1 MPRRFAMLAQP
12 QLGVAMPHR
21 RIPLSRLLLLAGNAL
36 TALTALTALATLTAP
51 AAWAQADRPALRI
64 LVGFPPGGSADTI
77 ARLLAERLPSQLGGQ
92 TVLVDN
98 KPGAAGRIAIDT
110 LKNAAP
116 DGNTVIVMPSGP
128 VVLFPHVYR
137 KLNYDVNKDLAP
149 ISQLATFQF
158 CVVSGPKSNVK
169 TMAEMIARAKA
180 DPSTASYG
188 SSGNGTVP
196 HFLGLMI
203 GDAAGI
209 DFQHV
214 PFQGGAPAMTA
225 LVGGHIGYTMDVVT
239 EALEQ
244 HRAGK
249 VRIIAVAGAQRASQ
263 LPEVPT
269 LREQGVAMD
278 AGAWFAMYG
287 PGGLAPAQAQRLSL
301 AVQAAMKEAAF
312 AQRMS
317 ALGLEPI
324 GSTPEQLT
332 AVQRADFAKWAKPV
346 KESGFQAD

>member
-1 MPRRFAMLAQP
+1 MQRRLAT
-12 QLGVAMPHR
+12 
-21 RIPLSRLLLLAGNAL
+21 LSAFSALFAL
-36 TALTALTALATLTAP
+36 TALTSP
-51 AAWAQADRPALRI
+51 AAWAQADKPPLRI
-64 LVGFPPGGSADTI
+64 LVGFPPGGSADVI
-77 ARLLAERLPSQLGGQ
+77 ARLLAERLPAQLGGQ
-92 TVLVDN
+92 AVVVEN
-98 KPGAAGRIAIDT
+98 KPGAAGRIAIDA

-116 DGNTVIVMPSGP
+116 DGNTVVIMPSGP
-128 VVLFPHVYR
+128 VVLFPHVYK
-137 KLNYDVNKDLAP
+137 KLSYDVNKDLAP
-149 ISQLATFQF
+149 ISQLAGFQF

-169 TMAEMIARAKA
+169 SMTELVARAKA

-203 GDAAGI
+203 GDAVGI

-225 LVGGHIGYTMDVVT
+225 LMGGHIGYTMDVVT

-249 VRIIAVAGAQRASQ
+249 VRVIAVAGAQRAPQ

-278 AGAWFAMYG
+278 ASAWFAMYG
-287 PGGLAPAQAQRLSL
+287 PGSLPPATAQRLSS
-301 AVQAAMKEAAF
+301 AVQAALKDPALS
-312 AQRMS
+312 QRMS
-317 ALGLEPI
+317 ALGLDPI
-324 GSTPEQLT
+324 GGTPEQLA

-346 KESGFQAD
+346 KASGFQAD

>member
-1 MPRRFAMLAQP
+1 MCSSARR
-12 QLGVAMPHR
+12 
-21 RIPLSRLLLLAGNAL
+21 RLLAAAAL
-36 TALTALTALATLTAP
+36 SLTTLPSITL
-51 AAWAQADRPALRI
+51 AQADRPPLRI

-92 TVLVDN
+92 AVLVDN
-98 KPGAAGRIAIDT
+98 KAGAAGRIAIDQ
-110 LKNAAP
+110 LKNAPQDGANA
-116 DGNTVIVMPSGP
+116 GNTVIVMPSGP

-137 KLNYDVNKDLAP
+137 KLNYDVNKDLVP
-149 ISQLATFQF
+149 ISQLASFQF

-169 TMAEMIARAKA
+169 TMAELVAKAKA
-180 DPSTASYG
+180 DPSSASFG

-203 GDAAGI
+203 GEAAGI
-209 DFQHV
+209 DLQHV
-214 PFQGGAPAMTA
+214 PYQGGAPAMNA
-225 LVGGHIGYTMDVVT
+225 LLGGHIGYNVDVVT

-249 VRIIAVAGAQRASQ
+249 VRIIAVAGAQRAPQ
-263 LPEVPT
+263 LPDVPT

-287 PGGLAPAQAQRLSL
+287 NAGMTPAQAQRLSS
-301 AVQAAMKEAAF
+301 AVQAALKEPAF

-324 GSTPEQLT
+324 GSNPEQLA
-332 AVQRADFAKWAKPV
+332 AVQRADLAKWAKPV
-346 KESGFQAD
+346 KASGFQAD

>member
-1 MPRRFAMLAQP
+1 MQRRSL
-12 QLGVAMPHR
+12 
-21 RIPLSRLLLLAGNAL
+21 ILSAA
-36 TALTALTALATLTAP
+36 ALAAP
-51 AAWAQADRPALRI
+51 AAWAQSDRPPLRI

-77 ARLLAERLPSQLGGQ
+77 ARLLAERLPAQLGGQ
-92 TVLVDN
+92 NVVVDN
-98 KPGAAGRIAIDT
+98 KPGASGRIAIEQ
-110 LKNAAP
+110 LKNATP
-116 DGNTVIVMPSGP
+116 DGNTVLVMPSGP
-128 VVLFPHVYR
+128 VVLFPHVFK

-149 ISQLATFQF
+149 ISQLASFQF
-158 CVVSGPKSNVK
+158 CVVSGPKSNAK
-169 TMAEMIARAKA
+169 TMAELVARAKA
-180 DPSTASYG
+180 DPSTATYG

-209 DFQHV
+209 ELQHV

-225 LVGGHIGYTMDVVT
+225 LMGGHIGYTMDVVT

-249 VRIIAVAGAQRASQ
+249 VRIIAVAGAQRAPQ
-263 LPEVPT
+263 LPDVPT

-287 PGGLAPAQAQRLSL
+287 PGGLPAAQAQRLSV
-301 AVQAAMKEAAF
+301 AVQTAMKDTAF

-324 GSTPEQLT
+324 GSTPDQL
-332 AVQRADFAKWAKPV
+332 ASVQKADFAKWAKPV
-346 KESGFQAD
+346 KASGFQAD

>member
-1 MPRRFAMLAQP
+1 MQRRSL
-12 QLGVAMPHR
+12 
-21 RIPLSRLLLLAGNAL
+21 ILSAA
-36 TALTALTALATLTAP
+36 ALAAP
-51 AAWAQADRPALRI
+51 AVWAQSDRPPLRI

-77 ARLLAERLPSQLGGQ
+77 ARLLAERLPAQLGGQ
-92 TVLVDN
+92 NVVVDN
-98 KPGAAGRIAIDT
+98 KPGASGRIAIEQ
-110 LKNAAP
+110 LKNATP
-116 DGNTVIVMPSGP
+116 DGNTVLVMPSGP
-128 VVLFPHVYR
+128 VVLFPHVFK

-149 ISQLATFQF
+149 ISQLASFQF
-158 CVVSGPKSNVK
+158 CVVSGPKSNAK
-169 TMAEMIARAKA
+169 TMAELVARAKA
-180 DPSTASYG
+180 DPSTATYG

-209 DFQHV
+209 ELQHV

-225 LVGGHIGYTMDVVT
+225 LMGGHIGYTMDVVT

-249 VRIIAVAGAQRASQ
+249 VRIIAVAGAQRAPQ
-263 LPEVPT
+263 LPDVPT

-287 PGGLAPAQAQRLSL
+287 PGGLPAAQAQRLSA
-301 AVQAAMKEAAF
+301 AVQTAMKDAAF

-324 GSTPEQLT
+324 GSTPDQL
-332 AVQRADFAKWAKPV
+332 ASVQKADFAKWAKPV
-346 KESGFQAD
+346 KASGFQAD

>member
-1 MPRRFAMLAQP
+1 MQRR
-12 QLGVAMPHR
+12 
-21 RIPLSRLLLLAGNAL
+21 SLLAAAAL
-36 TALTALTALATLTAP
+36 TLAAFAATAQSDKP
-51 AAWAQADRPALRI
+51 PLRI

-77 ARLLAERLPSQLGGQ
+77 ARLLAERLPAQLGGQ
-92 TVLVDN
+92 AVVVDN
-98 KPGAAGRIAIDT
+98 KPGAAGRIAIDQ

-116 DGNTVIVMPSGP
+116 DGNTVLIMPSGP

-149 ISQLATFQF
+149 ISQLAGFQF
-158 CVVSGPKSNVK
+158 CVVSGPRSNVK
-169 TMAEMIARAKA
+169 TMPELVARAKA

-203 GDAAGI
+203 GSAAGI

-214 PFQGGAPAMTA
+214 PFQGGAPALNA
-225 LVGGHIGYTMDVVT
+225 LMGGHIGYTMDVVT

-249 VRIIAVAGAQRASQ
+249 VRIIAVAGAQRSPQ
-263 LPEVPT
+263 LPDVPT

-278 AGAWFAMYG
+278 ASAWFAMYG
-287 PGGLAPAQAQRLSL
+287 PGGLPTATAQRISQ
-301 AVQAAMKEAAF
+301 AVQTALKEPAF
-312 AQRMS
+312 AQRLS

-324 GSTPEQLT
+324 GSTPEQLA
-332 AVQRADFAKWAKPV
+332 AVQRADFAKWAAPV
-346 KESGFQAD
+346 KASGFQAD

>member
-1 MPRRFAMLAQP
+1 M
-12 QLGVAMPHR
+12 HR
-21 RIPLSRLLLLAGNAL
+21 RSLLLSAA
-36 TALTALTALATLTAP
+36 ALATP
-51 AAWAQADRPALRI
+51 AAWAQADKPPLRI

-77 ARLLAERLPSQLGGQ
+77 ARLLAERLPAQLGGQ
-92 TVLVDN
+92 SVVVDN
-98 KPGAAGRIAIDT
+98 KPGAAGRIAIDQ

-116 DGNTVIVMPSGP
+116 DGNTVLVMPSGP
-128 VVLFPHVYR
+128 VVLFPHVYK
-137 KLNYDVNKDLAP
+137 KLSYDVNKDLAP
-149 ISQLATFQF
+149 ISQLAGFQF

-169 TMAEMIARAKA
+169 TVPEMIARAKA
-180 DPSTASYG
+180 DPSTATYG
-188 SSGNGTVP
+188 SSGSGTVP

-203 GDAAGI
+203 GEAAGI
-209 DFQHV
+209 ELQHV
-214 PFQGGAPAMTA
+214 PFQGGAPAMNA
-225 LVGGHIGYTMDVVT
+225 LLGGHIGYTMDVVT

-249 VRIIAVAGAQRASQ
+249 VRVIAVAGAQRAPQ

-278 AGAWFAMYG
+278 ASAWFAMYG
-287 PGGLAPAQAQRLSL
+287 PGGLPAAQAQRLSL
-301 AVQAAMKEAAF
+301 AVQAALKEPAF

-324 GSTPEQLT
+324 GSTPEQLL

-346 KESGFQAD
+346 KVSGFQAD

>member
-1 MPRRFAMLAQP
+1 MQRR
-12 QLGVAMPHR
+12 
-21 RIPLSRLLLLAGNAL
+21 SLLLSAA
-36 TALTALTALATLTAP
+36 ALAAP
-51 AAWAQADRPALRI
+51 TTAAWAQSDKPPLRI

-77 ARLLAERLPSQLGGQ
+77 ARLLAERLPGQLGGQ
-92 TVLVDN
+92 AVVVDN
-98 KPGAAGRIAIDT
+98 KAGAAGRIAIDQ

-116 DGNTVIVMPSGP
+116 DGNTVLIMPSGP
-128 VVLFPHVYR
+128 VVLFPHVYK

-149 ISQLATFQF
+149 ISQLASFQF

-169 TMAEMIARAKA
+169 TMAEMVARAKA
-180 DPSTASYG
+180 DPSTATYG

-203 GDAAGI
+203 GEAAGI
-209 DFQHV
+209 ELQHV
-214 PFQGGAPAMTA
+214 PYQGGAPAMTA
-225 LVGGHIGYTMDVVT
+225 LLGGHIGYNMDVVT

-249 VRIIAVAGAQRASQ
+249 VRVIAVAGAQRAPQ

-278 AGAWFAMYG
+278 ASAWFAMYG
-287 PGGLAPAQAQRLSL
+287 PGGLPAAQAQRISQ
-301 AVQAAMKEAAF
+301 AVQTALKEPAF

-324 GSTPEQLT
+324 GSTPEQLL

-346 KESGFQAD
+346 KASGFQAD

>member
-1 MPRRFAMLAQP
+1 M
-12 QLGVAMPHR
+12 HR
-21 RIPLSRLLLLAGNAL
+21 RSLLLSAAAL
-36 TALTALTALATLTAP
+36 SATALAAP
-51 AAWAQADRPALRI
+51 TVWAQSDRPPLRV
-64 LVGFPPGGSADTI
+64 LVGFPPGGSADII
-77 ARLLAERLPSQLGGQ
+77 ARLLAERLPAQLGGQ
-92 TVLVDN
+92 NVVVDN
-98 KPGAAGRIAIDT
+98 KPGAAGRIAIEQ
-110 LKNAAP
+110 LKNASP
-116 DGNTVIVMPSGP
+116 DGNTVLVMPSGP
-128 VVLFPHVYR
+128 VVLFPHVFK

-149 ISQLATFQF
+149 ISQLASFQF

-169 TMAEMIARAKA
+169 SMAELVARAKA

-203 GDAAGI
+203 GEAAGI
-209 DFQHV
+209 DLQHV

-225 LVGGHIGYTMDVVT
+225 LIGGHIGYTMDVVT

-249 VRIIAVAGAQRASQ
+249 VRVIAVAGAQRAPQ

-287 PGGLAPAQAQRLSL
+287 PGGLPAAQAQRLSV
-301 AVQAAMKEAAF
+301 AVQTAMKDPAF
-312 AQRMS
+312 AQRLS
-317 ALGLEPI
+317 AMGLEPI
-324 GSTPEQLT
+324 GSTPDQLA
-332 AVQRADFAKWAKPV
+332 AVQKADFAKWAKPV
-346 KESGFQAD
+346 KASGFQAD

>member
-1 MPRRFAMLAQP
+1 MQRRSL
-12 QLGVAMPHR
+12 
-21 RIPLSRLLLLAGNAL
+21 ILSSA
-36 TALTALTALATLTAP
+36 ALAAP
-51 AAWAQADRPALRI
+51 AVWAQSDRPPLRI

-77 ARLLAERLPSQLGGQ
+77 ARLLAERLPAQLGGQ
-92 TVLVDN
+92 NVVVDN
-98 KPGAAGRIAIDT
+98 KPGASGRIAIEQ
-110 LKNAAP
+110 LKNATP
-116 DGNTVIVMPSGP
+116 DGNTVLVMPSGP
-128 VVLFPHVYR
+128 VVLFPHVFK

-149 ISQLATFQF
+149 ISQLASFQF
-158 CVVSGPKSNVK
+158 CVVSGPKSNAK
-169 TMAEMIARAKA
+169 TMAELVARAKA
-180 DPSTASYG
+180 DPSTATYG

-209 DFQHV
+209 ELQHV

-225 LVGGHIGYTMDVVT
+225 LMGGHIGYTMDVVT

-249 VRIIAVAGAQRASQ
+249 VRIIAVAGAQRAPQ
-263 LPEVPT
+263 LPDVPT

-287 PGGLAPAQAQRLSL
+287 PGGLPAAQAQRLSV
-301 AVQAAMKEAAF
+301 AVQTAMKDTAF

-324 GSTPEQLT
+324 GSTPDQL
-332 AVQRADFAKWAKPV
+332 ASVQKADFSKWAKPV
-346 KESGFQAD
+346 KASGFQAD